1 MPKLQCNIS
10 ESLWKALEKRHKSTG
25 ETVAQ
30 IVMKALADSL
40 QIDHAT
46 LFQVSTSGALVEG
59 LYEGAVSVKNLLEHG
74 NFGLGTFEGLDGEM
88 IVLDGKCYQA
98 ISNGTVKVAPQNT
111 QVPFAVVTHFQP
123 EKTTKFMQVSSFDAL
138 NELLD
143 KQRNTE
149 NLFFAIRIHG
159 DFEYIKFRTACK
171 ATGHETLVESA
182 KKQAEFE
189 LQNIRGTL
197 VGFWTPEYAKTV
209 NIAGYHLHFLSDDKQ
224 KGGHLLDCRAKEL
237 NVKIEHSADFR
248 MAIPET
254 SEFLRADLTK
264 DPTKALDQAER

>member
-1 MPKLQCNIS
+1 
-10 ESLWKALEKRHKSTG
+10 
-25 ETVAQ
+25 
-30 IVMKALADSL
+30 
-40 QIDHAT
+40 
-46 LFQVSTSGALVEG
+46 
-59 LYEGAVSVKNLLEHG
+59 
-74 NFGLGTFEGLDGEM
+74 
-88 IVLDGKCYQA
+88 
-98 ISNGTVKVAPQNT
+98 
-111 QVPFAVVTHFQP
+111 
-123 EKTTKFMQVSSFDAL
+123 
-138 NELLD
+138 
-143 KQRNTE
+143 
-149 NLFFAIRIHG
+149 
-159 DFEYIKFRTACK
+159 
-171 ATGHETLVESA
+171 
-182 KKQAEFE
+182 